1 MEFVGRTLKKEFK
14 GFGVFS
20 GVVKSYD
27 SSSELFEIG
36 YEDGDSE
43 EIEFSELAALLEV
56 DGVLRDHSPSL
67 LAKKPSRVGRRPKK
81 RRRVLGLSNS
91 GNENY
96 FSSSLGNAVTT
107 DDSTLDTV
115 VDGEIMNEAI
125 IVENLTKRMDFS
137 GNNNNNTNSSCK
149 NAKSKDGGLDLNCGL
164 RDLDSNAKGN
174 DDGIDLNM
182 DLNEENHWEGEDLVD
197 DSVKKEICFDLN
209 MDLDDVDD
217 KNQDVDLHGCLKG
230 SHRES
235 HKREHSG
242 GEVEEIQIEGA
253 ALNDSHLE
261 VSGGTDLQGNLSGTG
276 DIAVESPGAL
286 GANFLNNQN
295 SSNNQTNNV
304 SIAGV
309 SPVLD
314 YHGTLGKTYPG
325 GRRGRKRRKLP
336 DSPNTAAESVLRR
349 SARRRAKFS
358 AEDHDSNAIRYDV
371 ADSALVSPVATAI
384 SEDQPTISGCEES
397 EEPSILP
404 PKLELPPSTGNMNLD
419 GLPILD
425 LFSVYSFLRSF
436 STILFLSP
444 FELGDFVASIRSK
457 SPSILIDSIH
467 VSLLRTLRKHLEFQ
481 SSESSTSAT
490 NCLRDLNWNMLDLIT
505 WPIFMVEYLLMKPGF
520 DLARLKLIKT
530 DYYEQPEFMKV
541 EMLQYI
547 CDDVIEGEAISS
559 ELNRRTL
566 VGDPTIIMES
576 DQHTTLVASKKR
588 RAMMVISGS
597 SCMSEEAV
605 DETADWNSDECCLC
619 KMDGNLICCDGCP
632 AAFHSKCVGIATN
645 LLPEGD
651 WYCPECLV
659 DKNNPGMNVAKS
671 IRGADLLGVD
681 PHGRL
686 FYSSCGYLLVSN
698 LCDAETSFH
707 YYHMNDLTALISAL
721 NLLNGPYRA
730 ISNAI
735 TKHWHLYK
743 KCYGAKSKMNSENA
757 SLCMEPSVKVHMPN
771 TYMAT
776 VPCESSET
784 CAKEETLTEEQ
795 PGEDG
800 FSLVNAG
807 TLATKSAKLE
817 RPLAPSAGSSQ
828 ISEAVVGIQNFLK
841 AALDSLNESAGVLQ
855 NPASVG
861 DPSSTPSRMNVE
873 QRKNVDSSNYG
884 HDLSKTTTRKAM
896 SQQLEIGY
904 LNLYSFARVASTVA
918 GEWTRKPSD
927 KSSQTPSKSLEEL
940 ISAQMKTISK
950 TSVDFCWSNIQNLSV
965 DARKEKCGWCLSCKF
980 PTDDWNC
987 LFIMNNTDVLGNYT
1001 SNLLGFDSR
1010 ISRKDRLVD
1019 VMCHILC
1026 IEDRLHGLLLGP
1038 WLNPHFPKLYRKRF
1052 LEASGIAQVKDLLL
1066 MLESNIRLLA
1076 LSDEWLKHVDS
1087 VVTVGSA
1094 SHFVTSKLRMPSR
1107 NVIGRKRSRSLDTEP
1122 HSSKNASSGLGLFWW
1137 RGGRLT
1143 RKLFS
1148 WKVLPHSLACKA
1160 ARKGGGKKID
1170 GILYPENSDFPKRS
1184 KALAW
1189 RASVE
1194 SATTVEHLALQVREF
1209 DSNIRW
1215 EEIENTS
1222 HLAKMDK
1229 ESIKSMRSFKK
1240 AIIRRKWS
1248 EGAAVK
1254 YLLDF
1259 GKRRFIPDAVVK
1271 HGSKLEESSSGR
1283 KKYWLEEPYVPLFL
1297 LKAFEDRRIAFKSN
1311 KTSPGSLPVNRRMLT
1326 PSKKVG
1332 FSYLFSKAEKSE
1344 NHQCGH
1350 CNKDVSLRDAISCQY
1365 CEGFFHKRHVKK
1377 TSGGL
1382 TAKGT
1387 YTCHKCHGG
1396 DTLKIVP
1403 KKGKLRSRKTNK
1415 ASNIIKTVQSKT
1427 TKKVGKGK
1435 QSQVNGRG
1443 VAVPLRRSART
1454 AKIVSLQSKKKQK
1467 KKQRKKKQV
1476 KSADKKK
1483 QLNSADDVKKPK
1495 GKRGRPRKIRK
1506 ESFQKKRSQV
1516 QATYWLRGLLLS
1528 RKPDDERLRDFRTK
1542 NHLVAFDQ
1550 LASITNHQPKCC
1562 LCHEPEFR
1570 SSLNYISCETC
1581 GDWYHG
1587 DAFGLQDEHI
1597 GVIIGFKCHKCR
1609 ERAPPVC
1616 PHLHPLID
1624 ESKLKSNEVSSEVVL
1639 KQKSDTIEE
1648 QKNLLSDDASPKQ
1661 PHAETKSNSKEDHGP
1676 ELAIVEQTTA
1686 THNSDT
1692 MNLGPADTST
1702 EPSNDK
1708 DVLQSSLTHD
1718 KPYVETVPGS
1728 TEAVA
1733 QNGSASGIMEQS
1745 IAVEPLKGSFPKD
1758 FTETGSHNLVKS
1770 DSFKAKESSAD
1781 VEVVQQEANADG
1793 GELAVDKVLV

>member
-27 SSSELFEIG
+27 SSSEFFEIG

-43 EIEFSELAALLEV
+43 EIEFSELAALLDV

-67 LAKKPSRVGRRPKK
+67 LAKKPSRAGRRPKK
-81 RRRVLGLSNS
+81 RRKVLGSSNS
-91 GNENY
+91 GNEND

-107 DDSTLDTV
+107 DDSTLHTV
-115 VDGEIMNEAI
+115 VDGELRNEAI
-125 IVENLTKRMDFS
+125 IVESLTKIMDFRS
-137 GNNNNNTNSSCK
+137 NNNNNINSSCN
-149 NAKSKDGGLDLNCGL
+149 NANSKDGGLDLNCGL

-182 DLNEENHWEGEDLVD
+182 DLNEKNHWESKKGEDLVD
-197 DSVKKEICFDLN
+197 NSVKKERCFDLN
-209 MDLDDVDD
+209 MDEGDADN
-217 KNQDVDLHGCLKG
+217 KNQDVDLDGCLKG
-230 SHRES
+230 SHEEC

-242 GEVEEIQIEGA
+242 GEVEETQIEGA

-276 DIAVESPGAL
+276 DIAVQSPGAL
-286 GANFLNNQN
+286 GGNFLNNQN
-295 SSNNQTNNV
+295 SSDNQTNNV

-309 SPVLD
+309 SSVLD
-314 YHGTLGKTYPG
+314 YHVTLGKTYPG
-325 GRRGRKRRKLP
+325 GRRGRKRRKLS
-336 DSPNTAAESVLRR
+336 DSPSTAAESVLRR
-349 SARRRAKFS
+349 SARRQAKFS

-371 ADSALVSPVATAI
+371 SDSALASPVVSAV

-419 GLPILD
+419 GLPVLD

-457 SPSILIDSIH
+457 SPSLLIDSIH

-490 NCLRDLNWNMLDLIT
+490 NCLRDLNWNLLDLIT
-505 WPIFMVEYLLMKPGF
+505 WPIFMAEYLLMKPGF

-530 DYYEQPEFMKV
+530 DYYEQSEFVKV

-559 ELNRRTL
+559 ELNRRIL
-566 VGDPTIIMES
+566 VGEPTIIMES
-576 DQHTTLVASKKR
+576 DHNTTLVASKKR
-588 RAMMVISGS
+588 RATMAISGS

-686 FYSSCGYLLVSN
+686 FYSSCGYLLVSD

-743 KCYGAKSKMNSENA
+743 KYYGAKSKMNSENA
-757 SLCMEPSVKVHMPN
+757 SLCVEPPLMAHMPN
-771 TYMAT
+771 NYMAT

-784 CAKEETLTEEQ
+784 CAKEETLTEEK

-800 FSLVNAG
+800 SNLVNAG

-841 AALDSLNESAGVLQ
+841 VGLDSSNESAGVPQ

-873 QRKNVDSSNYG
+873 QRKIVDSSNYG
-884 HDLSKTTTRKAM
+884 YDLSKTTTRKGL

-904 LNLYSFARVASTVA
+904 LNLYSFARVASSVA

-927 KSSQTPSKSLEEL
+927 KISQTPTKSLEEL
-940 ISAQMKTISK
+940 ISTQMKAISK
-950 TSVDFCWSNIQNLSV
+950 TSVDFCWSNIHNLSV
-965 DARKEKCGWCLSCKF
+965 DAKKEKCGWCLSCKY
-980 PTDDWNC
+980 PTDDGNC
-987 LFIMNNTDVLGNYT
+987 LFIMNNTDVLGSYT
-1001 SNLLGFDSR
+1001 SNLLGFGSR
-1010 ISRKDRLVD
+1010 VSRKDRLVD

-1052 LEASGIAQVKDLLL
+1052 LEASGIAPVKDLLL
-1066 MLESNIRLLA
+1066 MLESNIRLPA

-1148 WKVLPHSLACKA
+1148 WKILPHTLACKA
-1160 ARKGGGKKID
+1160 ARQGGGKKID

-1194 SATTVEHLALQVREF
+1194 SASTVEHLALQVREF

-1240 AIIRRKWS
+1240 SIIRRKCS

-1259 GKRRFIPDAVVK
+1259 GKRRFIPDTVVK

-1311 KTSPGSLPVNRRMLT
+1311 KTSPSSLPVNRRMLM

-1344 NHQCGH
+1344 NHRCGH
-1350 CNKDVSLRDAISCQY
+1350 CNKDVPLRDAVSCQY

-1382 TAKGT
+1382 TAKCT
-1387 YTCHKCHGG
+1387 YMCHKCHAG

-1403 KKGKLRSRKTNK
+1403 KKGKTKK
-1415 ASNIIKTVQSKT
+1415 ASNIIKPVQSKT
-1427 TKKVGKGK
+1427 AKKAGKGK
-1435 QSQVNGRG
+1435 QSQAKGRG

-1467 KKQRKKKQV
+1467 KKQPKKRKQV
-1476 KSADKKK
+1476 KSADKNK

-1516 QATYWLRGLLLS
+1516 QTTYWLRGLLLS
-1528 RKPDDERLRDFRTK
+1528 RKPDDERLRDFRTR
-1542 NHLVAFDQ
+1542 NHLVAFEQ

-1587 DAFGLQDEHI
+1587 DAFGLQDDHI

-1609 ERAPPVC
+1609 ERPPPVC
-1616 PHLHPLID
+1616 PHLHPIIDD

-1639 KQKSDTIEE
+1639 KQKD
-1648 QKNLLSDDASPKQ
+1648 LLSDDASLKQ
-1661 PHAETKSNSKEDHGP
+1661 PPAETKSNSREDHGP
-1676 ELAIVEQTTA
+1676 GSAIVEK
-1686 THNSDT
+1686 T
-1692 MNLGPADTST
+1692 MT
-1702 EPSNDK
+1702 EPSN
-1708 DVLQSSLTHD
+1708 VFQSLTNN
-1718 KPYVETVPGS
+1718 KPCVE

-1733 QNGSASGIMEQS
+1733 QNGSAAQS
-1745 IAVEPLKGSFPKD
+1745 IAVEPLKDSFSKD
-1758 FTETGSHNLVKS
+1758 F
-1770 DSFKAKESSAD
+1770 F
-1781 VEVVQQEANADG
+1781 
-1793 GELAVDKVLV
+1793 

>member
-1 MEFVGRTLKKEFK
+1 MEFVGRTLKKEFR

-27 SSSELFEIG
+27 SASEFFEIG

-43 EIEFSELAALLEV
+43 EIEFSELAALLDV

-67 LAKKPSRVGRRPKK
+67 LANKPSRVGRRPKK
-81 RRRVLGLSNS
+81 RRRVLGSSNS
-91 GNENY
+91 GNEND
-96 FSSSLGNAVTT
+96 FSSSLGNAVTI
-107 DDSTLDTV
+107 DDSNLDTV
-115 VDGEIMNEAI
+115 VDGELRNEAI
-125 IVENLTKRMDFS
+125 IVEKLTKNMDFS
-137 GNNNNNTNSSCK
+137 GNNNNNINSSCK
-149 NAKSKDGGLDLNCGL
+149 NANLKTGGLELNCGL
-164 RDLDSNAKGN
+164 NSNAKGN
-174 DDGIDLNM
+174 DDGIDLNL
-182 DLNEENHWEGEDLVD
+182 DLNEENRWESKKGDDLVD
-197 DSVKKEICFDLN
+197 KSIMKERCFDLN
-209 MDLDDVDD
+209 MDFDDVHN
-217 KNQDVDLHGCLKG
+217 KNQDVDPDGCLKG
-230 SHRES
+230 SHGES

-242 GEVEEIQIEGA
+242 GEVEGTQIEGA

-276 DIAVESPGAL
+276 DIAVESRGAL

-295 SSNNQTNNV
+295 SSDSQTNNV

-309 SPVLD
+309 SPVLE

-325 GRRGRKRRKLP
+325 GRRGRKRRKLS
-336 DSPNTAAESVLRR
+336 DSPNTAAGSVLRR

-358 AEDHDSNAIRYDV
+358 AEDHDSNATGYDV
-371 ADSALVSPVATAI
+371 ADSAVPSPVASAV

-404 PKLELPPSTGNMNLD
+404 RKLELPPSTGNINLD
-419 GLPILD
+419 GLPVLD
-425 LFSVYSFLRSF
+425 LFSVYAFLRSF

-457 SPSILIDSIH
+457 SPSLLIDSIH
-467 VSLLRTLRKHLEFQ
+467 VSLLHTLRKHLEFQ

-490 NCLRDLNWNMLDLIT
+490 NCLRDLNWNLLDLIT

-520 DLARLKLIKT
+520 DLARLKLLKI
-530 DYYEQPEFMKV
+530 DYYKQPEFVKV
-541 EMLQYI
+541 EILQYI

-566 VGDPTIIMES
+566 VGEPTITMES
-576 DQHTTLVASKKR
+576 DQNTTLVASKKR
-588 RAMMVISGS
+588 RATMAISGS

-659 DKNNPGMNVAKS
+659 DNNNPGMNVAKS

-686 FYSSCGYLLVSN
+686 FYSSCGYLLVSD

-730 ISNAI
+730 ISNTI
-735 TKHWHLYK
+735 TKYWHLYK
-743 KCYGAKSKMNSENA
+743 KCYVAKSKMDSANA
-757 SLCMEPSVKVHMPN
+757 SLSVEPLLKVHMPN

-776 VPCESSET
+776 VPCESSEI
-784 CAKEETLTEEQ
+784 CAKEETLTEEK
-795 PGEDG
+795 PGHDG
-800 FSLVNAG
+800 SNMVNAG

-817 RPLAPSAGSSQ
+817 RPLAPSAGSSE
-828 ISEAVVGIQNFLK
+828 ISEAFVGTQKFLK
-841 AALDSLNESAGVLQ
+841 SGLDSLNGSAGVPQ

-861 DPSSTPSRMNVE
+861 DPYSTPSKMNVE
-873 QRKNVDSSNYG
+873 QRKKVASSNYG
-884 HDLSKTTTRKAM
+884 CDLSKTTTRKGM
-896 SQQLEIGY
+896 PQQLEIGY
-904 LNLYSFARVASTVA
+904 LNLYSFARVASSVA

-927 KSSQTPSKSLEEL
+927 KISQTPTKSLEEL
-940 ISAQMKTISK
+940 ISAQMKAISR
-950 TSVDFCWSNIQNLSV
+950 TSIDFCWSNIQNLSV

-980 PTDDWNC
+980 PTDDGNC
-987 LFIMNNTDVLGNYT
+987 LFVMNNTDVLGSYT
-1001 SNLLGFDSR
+1001 SNLLGFGSR

-1052 LEASGIAQVKDLLL
+1052 LEASDIASVKDLLL

-1122 HSSKNASSGLGLFWW
+1122 HASKNASSGLGLFWW

-1160 ARKGGGKKID
+1160 ARQVLNFLGGGKKID

-1209 DSNIRW
+1209 DSNIKW

-1240 AIIRRKWS
+1240 SIIRRKCS

-1259 GKRRFIPDAVVK
+1259 GKRRFIPDTVVK

-1311 KTSPGSLPVNRRMLT
+1311 KTSPGSLPVNRRMLM

-1332 FSYLFSKAEKSE
+1332 FSYLFSKAEKPE
-1344 NHQCGH
+1344 NHWCAH
-1350 CNKDVSLRDAISCQY
+1350 CNKDVPLRDAISCQS
-1365 CEGFFHKRHVKK
+1365 CEGVFHKRHVKK
-1377 TSGGL
+1377 TSEGL
-1382 TAKGT
+1382 TAKCT

-1396 DTLKIVP
+1396 DTLKIIP
-1403 KKGKLRSRKTNK
+1403 KKGKMHSRKTKK
-1415 ASNIIKTVQSKT
+1415 ASNIVKPVQSKT
-1427 TKKVGKGK
+1427 TKRAGKGK
-1435 QSQVNGRG
+1435 QLQGKGRG

-1454 AKIVSLQSKKKQK
+1454 AKIVSLQSKKKRK
-1467 KKQRKKKQV
+1467 KKQPKKKQV

-1506 ESFQKKRSQV
+1506 ESFQKKRSQM
-1516 QATYWLRGLLLS
+1516 QTTYWLRGLLLS
-1528 RKPDDERLRDFRTK
+1528 RKPDDERVTNFRTR

-1550 LASITNHQPKCC
+1550 LASITNQPKCS

-1597 GVIIGFKCHKCR
+1597 GFIIGFKCHKCR

-1616 PHLHPLID
+1616 PHLHPIID
-1624 ESKLKSNEVSSEVVL
+1624 ES
-1639 KQKSDTIEE
+1639 QKD
-1648 QKNLLSDDASPKQ
+1648 LLSDDASPKQ

-1676 ELAIVEQTTA
+1676 ESAIIEQSTA
-1686 THNSDT
+1686 THNS
-1692 MNLGPADTST
+1692 
-1702 EPSNDK
+1702 E
-1708 DVLQSSLTHD
+1708 DVLQSSLTHN
-1718 KPYVETVPGS
+1718 KPRVETVAGSKEANGPGS
-1728 TEAVA
+1728 
-1733 QNGSASGIMEQS
+1733 SIIPHS
-1745 IAVEPLKGSFPKD
+1745 IALIGPLEDSFLKD
-1758 FTETGSHNLVKS
+1758 FSETGSLSTHNLAKS
-1770 DSFKAKESSAD
+1770 GSFEAKESSAD
-1781 VEVVQQEANADG
+1781 TTAVVQQEANADC
-1793 GELAVDKVLV
+1793 GELVVDKLKLLV